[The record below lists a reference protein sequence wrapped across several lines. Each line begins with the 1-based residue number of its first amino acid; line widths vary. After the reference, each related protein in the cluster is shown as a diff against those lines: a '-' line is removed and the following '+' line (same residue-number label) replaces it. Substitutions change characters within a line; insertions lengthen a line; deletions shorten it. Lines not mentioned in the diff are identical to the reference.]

1 MKFEEY
7 LKALEIRKDT
17 SKENYDYLYGEFGVG
32 DNYDIALEAP
42 FLEIISYFKN
52 SPRWAYA
59 GATGTLDERV
69 SPDSSGLK
77 GKVKKW
83 EEEISHRIDNERR
96 RIQEEMRKTIPPQER
111 DDAKLWDRA
120 YKEAKRKFNEG
131 KIHAHIPIYFN
142 SLDFHVTC
150 QVFDLPY
157 KGGMPHLGER
167 NPEAFARYNQR
178 VQQRNYRTHIMLHPR
193 DRGDSQN
200 EEKDQDINGANTI
213 IQISNELIVPNRIPA
228 VFPESNGSNHIYDFD
243 RIVFYDPKIKGE
255 K

>member
-96 RIQEEMRKTIPPQER
+96 RIQEEIQSDESYRKDHPEIAEEMK
-111 DDAKLWDRA
+111 AYFENLWA
-120 YKEAKRKFNEG
+120 YSK
-131 KIHAHIPIYFN
+131 KI
-142 SLDFHVTC
+142 
-150 QVFDLPY
+150 
-157 KGGMPHLGER
+157 
-167 NPEAFARYNQR
+167 
-178 VQQRNYRTHIMLHPR
+178 
-193 DRGDSQN
+193 
-200 EEKDQDINGANTI
+200 
-213 IQISNELIVPNRIPA
+213 
-228 VFPESNGSNHIYDFD
+228 
-243 RIVFYDPKIKGE
+243 
-255 K
+255 